1 MRPPDLIVIT
11 GASGFLGRHLTRHL
25 AAQGHRIRAA
35 ARRPD
40 AIAAQAN
47 VTPVPMPDLMRPADW
62 GPLLAGAS
70 HVVHL
75 AGIAHRSA
83 SDADHARANHRATTE
98 LAEAAAGA
106 GIAQLIF
113 VSSIYAQTPASSGHV
128 LREDDP
134 ATPDTAYGRAKLAA
148 ERAIA
153 ASGVPFTVLRPVVID
168 GVDAKGNLA
177 LIRRLARSPLPLPL
191 GGLRNRRSILS
202 VENINSAVTTV
213 LSNPAAIGETF
224 IAADPEALTVGEMI
238 ARLRR
243 AAGRGDGLFSI
254 PAPLLRLA
262 VTAIGGRG
270 MWQRLAGPLEADPG
284 KLIRLGWRPIP
295 PKS

>member
-1 MRPPDLIVIT
+1 MQRPDLILIT

-35 ARRPD
+35 ARRPET
-40 AIAAQAN
+40 IAAQSN
-47 VTPVPMPDLMRPADW
+47 VMPVPMPDLMRPADW
-62 GPLLAGAS
+62 APLLAGAS
-70 HVVHL
+70 HIVHL

-83 SDADHARANHRATTE
+83 SDADHARANHLAAAE
-98 LAEAAAGA
+98 LAQAAASA
-106 GIAQLIF
+106 SIAQLIF
-113 VSSIYAQTPASSGHV
+113 ASSIYAQTPPSSDHI
-128 LREDDP
+128 LRENDP

-168 GVDAKGNLA
+168 GPDAKGNLA
-177 LIRRLARSPLPLPL
+177 LIRKLARSPLPLPL
-191 GGLRNRRSILS
+191 GALRNRRSILS
-202 VENINSAVTTV
+202 VENFNRAVTAV
-213 LSNPAAIGETF
+213 LANPAALGETF

-243 AAGRGDGLFSI
+243 AAGR
-254 PAPLLRLA
+254 APGVFGVPTPVLRLA
-262 VTAIGGRG
+262 VTAAGGSG

-284 KLIRLGWRPIP
+284 KLIRLGWQPV
-295 PKS
+295 SSFS

>member
-1 MRPPDLIVIT
+1 MQRPELILIT
-11 GASGFLGRHLTRHL
+11 GASGFLGRRLTRHL

-40 AIAAQAN
+40 VIATQAN
-47 VTPVPMPDLMRPADW
+47 VTPAPMPDLMHPADW

-75 AGIAHRSA
+75 AGIAHRPA
-83 SDADHARANHRATTE
+83 TDQEHERGNHHAVVE
-98 LAEAAAGA
+98 LAEAAAAA
-106 GIAQLIF
+106 GIAQLVF
-113 VSSIYAQTPASSGHV
+113 VSSIAAQTPAWADHT
-128 LREDDP
+128 LRETDRP
-134 ATPDTAYGRAKLAA
+134 RPNSPYGQAKLAA

-153 ASGVPFTVLRPVVID
+153 ASGVPFTILRPVAID
-168 GVDAKGNLA
+168 GAHARGNPA
-177 LIRRLARSPLPLPL
+177 LIRRLARTPLPLPL

-202 VENINSAVTTV
+202 VENFSSAVSTM
-213 LSNPAAIGETF
+213 LGNPAALGETF

-243 AAGRGDGLFSI
+243 AAGRSPGLFSV

-262 VTAIGGRG
+262 VTAAGGRG
-270 MWQRLAGPLEADPG
+270 MWQRLSGPLQADPG

-295 PKS
+295 PES

>member
-1 MRPPDLIVIT
+1 MQRPELILIT

-25 AAQGHRIRAA
+25 AAQGYRIRAA

-47 VTPVPMPDLMRPADW
+47 VTPAPMPDLMRPADW

-75 AGIAHRSA
+75 AGVAHRSA
-83 SDADHARANHRATTE
+83 SDADHARANHLAVAE
-98 LAEAAAGA
+98 LAEAAANA
-106 GIAQLIF
+106 SIAQLVF
-113 VSSIYAQTPASSGHV
+113 VSSIYAQTPASSDDI
-128 LREDDP
+128 LREDDSP
-134 ATPDTAYGRAKLAA
+134 APDTAYGRAKLAA

-153 ASGVPFTVLRPVVID
+153 ASGVPFTILRPVVID
-168 GVDAKGNLA
+168 SVDAKGNLA
-177 LIRRLARSPLPLPL
+177 LIRRLARAPLPLPL
-191 GGLRNRRSILS
+191 GGLRNRRSLLS
-202 VENINSAVTTV
+202 VENFDSAVTTV
-213 LSNPAAIGETF
+213 LANPAAIGETF

-243 AAGRGDGLFSI
+243 AAGRGDGLFSV
-254 PAPLLRLA
+254 PTPLLRLA
-262 VTAIGGRG
+262 VTAAGGAG

-284 KLIRLGWRPIP
+284 KLIRLGWRPTSP
-295 PKS
+295 ES